1 MKAFLNENNLTTIRK
16 NYKDYLKAGIIQEL
30 YNTVAKN
37 NLFKVK
43 EQ

>member
-30 YNTVAKN
+30 YIQSQKI
-37 NLFKVK
+37 KVK